1 MPHSHAK
8 PSSRSALEMRLSTWS
23 AMVPV
28 VALLAG
34 GLFATSSTAAA
45 GGSLRNDSDSIADL
59 ILRGNER
66 NERDAAEL
74 DTLQAE
80 VDALARKGAEGNA
93 EVASLKAKAD
103 ELAVQAG
110 RTAVTGDAVEVTLN
124 DSKLKSHEL
133 PSGFTIDDIIVRQQ
147 DVQAVVN
154 ALWAAGAEAM
164 MLMDQ
169 RVITT
174 SAVRCVGNT
183 LILQGR
189 VYSPPYT
196 ISAIG
201 DAQELQR
208 GLANNKQVKVY
219 REYVSAVGLGYQVKV
234 RPNATFPAYSG
245 SISPRH
251 ARVLAA
257 S

>member
-8 PSSRSALEMRLSTWS
+8 PSSRTVLGMRLSTWS

-66 NERDAAEL
+66 NERDATEL

-124 DSKLKSHEL
+124 DSKLESHEL
-133 PSGFTIDDIIVRQQ
+133 PSGFTIDDIIVHQQ

-189 VYSPPYT
+189 VYSPPYVIT
-196 ISAIG
+196 AIG
-201 DAQELQR
+201 DTGAMRDALDDDP
-208 GLANNKQVKVY
+208 QVENLRQWSV
-219 REYVSAVGLGYQVKV
+219 AVGLGYDSALVGEQ
-234 RPNATFPAYSG
+234 TFPAFVG
-245 SISPRH
+245 SIVPQH
-251 ARVLAA
+251 AEVPTA
-257 S
+257 